1 MSRAVRRARHAMV
14 RPSGTSSRSVQGGFT
29 YLGLLFA
36 VALAG
41 IVLATTGM
49 LWSTE
54 RQREKERELLAV
66 GDEFRRAIGTYYERS
81 PGTVKRYP
89 AKLDDLTKDNRYI
102 TVQRHLRQVYR
113 DPITGIADWGV
124 IAAPE
129 GGIMGVHSLS
139 TVQPIKQGG
148 FPARFAEFE
157 GKRSIA
163 EWRFVY
169 RPAAVTE
176 NSTRVPAKRGG

>member
-1 MSRAVRRARHAMV
+1 MA
-14 RPSGTSSRSVQGGFT
+14 RPSGISSCGKQSGFT

-41 IVLATTGM
+41 IILAATGA

-66 GDEFRRAIGTYYERS
+66 GEEFRRAIGSYYERS
-81 PGTVKRYP
+81 PGTAKRYP
-89 AKLDDLTKDNRYI
+89 AKLEDLTKDNRFI
-102 TVQRHLRQVYR
+102 TMRRHLRQIYR
-113 DPITGIADWGV
+113 DPVTGMADWSV
-124 IAAPE
+124 ITAPE

-139 TVQPIKQGG
+139 TAKPIKQGN
-148 FPARFAEFE
+148 FPPRQVEFE
-157 GKRSIA
+157 GKQSYG

-169 RPAAVTE
+169 RPLVPTAPLGGAAK
-176 NSTRVPAKRGG
+176 SILR

>member
-1 MSRAVRRARHAMV
+1 MARRLGIS
-14 RPSGTSSRSVQGGFT
+14 SGYNQGGFT

-41 IVLATTGM
+41 IVLATTGV

-66 GDEFRRAIGTYYERS
+66 GEEFRRAIESYYERS

-89 AKLDDLTKDNRYI
+89 ANLDELTKDNRFI

-113 DPITGIADWGV
+113 DPVTGNVDWSV

-129 GGIMGVHSLS
+129 GGIMGVQSQS
-139 TVQPIKQGG
+139 TAEPLKQGN

-157 GKRSIA
+157 GKRSYA
-163 EWRFVY
+163 DWRFVY
-169 RPAAVTE
+169 RPVVPPE
-176 NSTRVPAKRGG
+176 NEAKNGPK

>member
-1 MSRAVRRARHAMV
+1 MARASAIS
-14 RPSGTSSRSVQGGFT
+14 SGPRQGGFT
-29 YLGLLFA
+29 YLALLFA

-41 IVLATTGM
+41 IVLATTGA

-66 GDEFRRAIGTYYERS
+66 GKEFRRAIGTYYERS

-89 AKLDDLTKDNRYI
+89 AKLDDLTKDNRFI

-113 DPITGIADWGV
+113 DPVTGSAEWGV

-129 GGIMGVHSLS
+129 GGIMGVHSLA
-139 TVQPIKQGG
+139 TTEPIKQGG

-157 GKRSIA
+157 GKRSYVD
-163 EWRFVY
+163 WRFVY
-169 RPAAVTE
+169 RPVVTE
-176 NSTRVPAKRGG
+176 NSVKNPVK

>member
-1 MSRAVRRARHAMV
+1 MA
-14 RPSGTSSRSVQGGFT
+14 RPSGISSCSGEGGFT

-41 IVLATTGM
+41 IVLAATGV

-66 GDEFRRAIGTYYERS
+66 GEEFRRAIGTYYERS

-89 AKLDDLTKDNRYI
+89 AKLDDLTKDNRFI

-113 DPITGIADWGV
+113 DPMTGTADWGA

-139 TVQPIKQGG
+139 TVTPIKQGN
-148 FPARFAEFE
+148 FPPRFGEFE
-157 GKRSIA
+157 GKRSMA

-169 RPAAVTE
+169 RPVVVAE
-176 NSTRVPAKRGG
+176 GSSKNSLKD

>member
-1 MSRAVRRARHAMV
+1 MV
-14 RPSGTSSRSVQGGFT
+14 RPSATSSRGTQGGFT

-36 VALAG
+36 VALTG
-41 IVLATTGM
+41 IVLATTGV

-66 GDEFRRAIGTYYERS
+66 GEEFRRAIGTYYERS

-89 AKLDDLTKDNRYI
+89 AKLDDLTKDNRFI

-113 DPITGIADWGV
+113 DPVTGNADWGV

-129 GGIMGVHSLS
+129 GGIMGVQSLS
-139 TVQPIKQGG
+139 KAEPIKQGN
-148 FPARFAEFE
+148 FPTRFAEFE
-157 GKRSIA
+157 GKRSYA
-163 EWRFVY
+163 DWRFVY
-169 RPAAVTE
+169 RPV
-176 NSTRVPAKRGG
+176 VPVANALTNPPK

>member
-1 MSRAVRRARHAMV
+1 MA
-14 RPSGTSSRSVQGGFT
+14 RPSGTSSRCREGGFT

-41 IVLATTGM
+41 IVLATTGV

-54 RQREKERELLAV
+54 RQRERERELLAV
-66 GDEFRRAIGTYYERS
+66 GDEFRHAIGSYYERS

-89 AKLDDLTKDNRYI
+89 ARLEDLIKDHRFI

-113 DPITGIADWGV
+113 DPMTGNADWGV

-129 GGIMGVHSLS
+129 GGIMGVQSLS
-139 TVQPIKQGG
+139 KVEPIKQGN
-148 FPARFAEFE
+148 FPTRFAEFE
-157 GKRSIA
+157 GKRSYA
-163 EWRFVY
+163 DWRFVY
-169 RPAAVTE
+169 RPLVPSE
-176 NSTRVPAKRGG
+176 STTTNPPK